1 MARRPA
7 GPHRSSAS
15 PVRARAR
22 ARAGLALVAAASL
35 ALLTGCT
42 GGAEP
47 LPAGEAVGHYVDVAA
62 GVSGAL
68 ASSGRE
74 FSYLAP
80 SESVTEDG
88 GTCLYRAGQWESGQ
102 PFDGDLTERAA
113 WDEYAEPVEEVL
125 AEQGF
130 SELGAVQRRG
140 AMHYLLATDAH
151 GARFE
156 LDEQGRFS
164 IADARVDADPCTP
177 ETLGIG

>member
-1 MARRPA
+1 MASASAAARRTA
-7 GPHRSSAS
+7 GPRRPSTS
-15 PVRARAR
+15 PVRASLV
-22 ARAGLALVAAASL
+22 LATA
-35 ALLTGCT
+35 ALLTGCSL
-42 GGAEP
+42 GAEP
-47 LPAGEAVGHYVDVAA
+47 LPADEAVGHYEDVAA

-102 PFDGDLTERAA
+102 SFDGDLTERAG

-125 AEQGF
+125 AENGF
-130 SELGAVQRRG
+130 TDLGRVHRRG
-140 AMHYLLATDAH
+140 ALHHLVATDRH

-156 LDEQGRFS
+156 LDEQGRFT
-164 IADARVDADPCTP
+164 IADARVDADPCTA
-177 ETLGIG
+177 EALGIG